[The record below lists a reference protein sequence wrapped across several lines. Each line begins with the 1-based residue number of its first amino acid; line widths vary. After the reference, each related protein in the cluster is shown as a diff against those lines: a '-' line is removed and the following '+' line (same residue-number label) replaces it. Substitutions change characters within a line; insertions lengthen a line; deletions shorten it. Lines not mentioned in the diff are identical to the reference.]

1 MDNMVDLNSLES
13 VQDDTEQA
21 QVENLEGV
29 VTEQETT
36 KEPGWIKQ
44 RVTKAV
50 SKAVEEAERRVAA
63 KYESMLQPIRESV
76 LDRQAQDLVEAGE
89 FKSIER
95 AKEYVRLKGG
105 ADIPKVEEPIAEQ
118 TNYVAMARADLL
130 AKQAEKISAKGVDVM
145 QVLKSDKE
153 IERLVL
159 SGEWDFYDVAEHME
173 KKVPVPARSPNG
185 ASAGSMTIASM
196 TKEQFQKLQQGL
208 KEGKAFDM
216 RK

>member
-1 MDNMVDLNSLES
+1 M
-13 VQDDTEQA
+13 
-21 QVENLEGV
+21 
-29 VTEQETT
+29 
-36 KEPGWIKQ
+36 
-44 RVTKAV
+44 
-50 SKAVEEAERRVAA
+50 
-63 KYESMLQPIRESV
+63 

-95 AKEYVRLKGG
+95 AKGYVRLKGG

-159 SGEWDFYDVAEHME
+159 MASGTFTMWLNTWR